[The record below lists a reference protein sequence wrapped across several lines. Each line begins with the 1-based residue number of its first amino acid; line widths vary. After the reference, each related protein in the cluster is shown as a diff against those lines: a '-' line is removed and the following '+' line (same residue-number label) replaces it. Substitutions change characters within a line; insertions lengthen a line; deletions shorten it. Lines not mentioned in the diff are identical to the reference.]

1 MSNRILPALP
11 GLSWNVTRR
20 PVWSTRIHTAVSGRE
35 ARFRRWSYP
44 KWSYRLG
51 YEVLRANA
59 ALAELQQLVG
69 FFNSHGGSAESWLYE
84 DPNDRQ
90 ATAQQFG
97 VGDGV
102 KASFQLVR
110 AYGGYTEPVF
120 ELDGVPT
127 VFVNGVPQPNFSI
140 VAGLV
145 TFNTPPAAG
154 AVLTWTGRY
163 FWRVRFLQDQL
174 EFNEFMR
181 QLFEL
186 KSMEFISSRT

>member
-20 PVWSTRIHTAVSGRE
+20 PTWNTRIHTAVTGRE

-44 KWSYRLG
+44 KWSYRLS

-90 ATAQQFG
+90 VTAQAFG
-97 VGDGV
+97 QGDGTR
-102 KASFQLVR
+102 KAWQLVR

-127 VFVNGVPQPNFSI
+127 VFINGAQQTSFSLVNG
-140 VAGLV
+140 LL
-145 TFNTPPAAG
+145 TFATAPAAG
-154 AVLTWTGRY
+154 AALTWTGRY

-174 EFNEFMR
+174 ELNEFMR

-186 KSMEFISSRT
+186 KSMEFITDRT